1 MRLNDLLRHVTGG
14 FEQPMIQRANLA
26 GRFSSADIDAMNA
39 AVDKAI
45 FVFDIDAAELT
56 ARERDDIVEMIETNV
71 VNNFYKG
78 RLLWEIQ
85 DLLPEAFKR
94 FIESRIKP

>member
-1 MRLNDLLRHVTGG
+1 
-14 FEQPMIQRANLA
+14 MIQRANLA
-26 GRFSSADIDAMNA
+26 GRFSSADIKAMNEV
-39 AVDKAI
+39 VDKAL
-45 FVFDIDAAELT
+45 FVFDIDAANLS